1 MKGVV
6 AQVQEAVLSTK
17 VAAGVAAGTTT
28 AGVAEINQW
37 VPHNLGELSTA
48 IGIVLASILI
58 VVHSVTGVMNFRKVR
73 LEIKALR
80 DKERERLEISKKRR
94 ENGEKL
100 RRSCDFTD

>member
-1 MKGVV
+1 MKNVV

-37 VPHNLGELSTA
+37 IPHNLGELSTA
-48 IGIVLASILI
+48 VGIVLASILI

-73 LEIKALR
+73 LEIKALQQ
-80 DKERERLEISKKRR
+80 KERERLEIAKKRR
-94 ENGEKL
+94 ESGEKL

>member
-1 MKGVV
+1 MRNV
-6 AQVQEAVLSTK
+6 AEQIQEAVLSTK

-48 IGIVLASILI
+48 VGIVLASILI
-58 VVHSVTGVMNFRKVR
+58 VVHSVTGIMNFRKVR
-73 LEIKALR
+73 LEIKALQQ
-80 DKERERLEISKKRR
+80 KERERLEIAKKRR
-94 ENGEKL
+94 ESGEPT